1 MPLERCDTPSG
12 GAELPASHSKTTHLP
27 YHIGAHLVDP
37 PFIPSSGYLVLP
49 LCRQYFD
56 PQMGLGHV
64 GLSSSHSS
72 FLDGKSQ
79 WLYGS
84 FRRQSSAC
92 AAGRGCA
99 PRVQCQA
106 VGAVVLRW
114 LRPRNHHR
122 WRGSLHGPSTLVS
135 FINGCH
141 WTQAKVADLTLA
153 LHNWPE
159 YLSWL
164 HPRNHHRRC
173 GSGLLRGPNVW
184 AP

>member
-1 MPLERCDTPSG
+1 MDRLIHFVVEPPNCRWNGAIHQAEEHSCQPLTVKLCTC
-12 GAELPASHSKTTHLP
+12 HT
-27 YHIGAHLVDP
+27 IGAHLVDP

-64 GLSSSHSS
+64 GLQQQPLVVLGWPVPMVIRELTPSK
-72 FLDGKSQ
+72 FCL
-79 WLYGS
+79 
-84 FRRQSSAC
+84 
-92 AAGRGCA
+92 RGLS
-99 PRVQCQA
+99 A
-106 VGAVVLRW
+106 VGLRW
-114 LRPRNHHR
+114 LHPRNHHR
-122 WRGSLHGPSTLVS
+122 WCGSLHGPSTLVS

-141 WTQAKVADLTLA
+141 WTRPKVADLTLA